1 MKKFL
6 LPLVLILVAQV
17 TFAQVGGFF
26 KPIPL
31 PGANQKMSLT
41 ASANPTQYMLR
52 PVASVTAISG
62 NGAQLAGGFGIALQ
76 ANKYDP
82 TTLAYV
88 TQWSAAAIGFLATN
102 GNKLSGVAGLAIG
115 IPGTNGI
122 LQAGPGYD
130 FTNKQVVLL
139 SGVQFKFN

>member
-6 LPLVLILVAQV
+6 LPLVLLFVAQV
-17 TFAQVGGFF
+17 SMAQFSPF
-26 KPIPL
+26 KPVPL
-31 PGANQKMSLT
+31 PGAISKL
-41 ASANPTQYMLR
+41 SAAAATTYPTQYMIR

-82 TTLAYV
+82 ASLAYV
-88 TQWSAAAIGFLATN
+88 TEWSAALIGFLATN
-102 GNKLSGVAGLAIG
+102 GNTLSGVAGLAVG
-115 IPGTNGI
+115 IPGTNGVI
-122 LQAGPGYD
+122 QAGPGYD
-130 FTNKQVVLL
+130 FTNKKVVIL